1 MPKKVISIIV
11 FPGSNCDRDLSI
23 AIEKN
28 LNVKINHVWH
38 NESVT
43 GKHEMIFI
51 PGGFSFGDYL
61 RAGVLA
67 TKSPAIKDL
76 ISYSKKGVP
85 IVGICNGFQI
95 LTECK
100 LLEGTLLKN
109 SNQLFKCQDS
119 FLKVENIK
127 SIFTRNINKN
137 IIQFPIAHSQGN
149 FYTTQDSLKKL
160 EDNNQIV
167 FRYCSQKG
175 EINKIAD
182 KNYQCQKE
190 IITEKLRE
198 VVLNCN
204 DEEVHKI
211 GVMIIEISSSNR
223 FFSKLYSDLVIEIIR
238 TYDFIIPIVNSKYDM
253 FKKSIENFLTS
264 FANTENDYELLCKI
278 NKENELRRSNA
289 LFFVYLMKNDCIEQL
304 SVIEIIE
311 TVLNHIYDN
320 LEEKK
325 SAEINEELS
334 ELLFVI
340 LKDGFE
346 AFGES
351 EQLSNIYSKLEELSD
366 MKNNDKGITNKT
378 IFKIMDLLDIINT
391 T

>member
-1 MPKKVISIIV
+1 VPKKVISIIV

-175 EINKIAD
+175 EINKKSNPNGSLNNIAG
-182 KNYQCQKE
+182 
-190 IITEKLRE
+190 I
-198 VVLNCN
+198 
-204 DEEVHKI
+204 
-211 GVMIIEISSSNR
+211 
-223 FFSKLYSDLVIEIIR
+223 
-238 TYDFIIPIVNSKYDM
+238 
-253 FKKSIENFLTS
+253 
-264 FANTENDYELLCKI
+264 I
-278 NKENELRRSNA
+278 NKKRNILGMMPHPERAIEKFNSQDGI
-289 LFFVYLMKNDCIEQL
+289 LFFK
-304 SVIEIIE
+304 
-311 TVLNHIYDN
+311 
-320 LEEKK
+320 
-325 SAEINEELS
+325 
-334 ELLFVI
+334 
-340 LKDGFE
+340 G
-346 AFGES
+346 
-351 EQLSNIYSKLEELSD
+351 LEEL
-366 MKNNDKGITNKT
+366 
-378 IFKIMDLLDIINT
+378 L
-391 T
+391 

>member
-43 GKHEMIFI
+43 GKHEVIFI

-175 EINKIAD
+175 EINKKSNPNGSLNNIA
-182 KNYQCQKE
+182 
-190 IITEKLRE
+190 
-198 VVLNCN
+198 
-204 DEEVHKI
+204 
-211 GVMIIEISSSNR
+211 G
-223 FFSKLYSDLVIEIIR
+223 
-238 TYDFIIPIVNSKYDM
+238 IVN
-253 FKKSIENFLTS
+253 KKRNILGMMPHPERAIEKFNS
-264 FANTENDYELLCKI
+264 QDGI
-278 NKENELRRSNA
+278 
-289 LFFVYLMKNDCIEQL
+289 LFFK
-304 SVIEIIE
+304 
-311 TVLNHIYDN
+311 
-320 LEEKK
+320 
-325 SAEINEELS
+325 
-334 ELLFVI
+334 
-340 LKDGFE
+340 G
-346 AFGES
+346 
-351 EQLSNIYSKLEELSD
+351 LEEL
-366 MKNNDKGITNKT
+366 
-378 IFKIMDLLDIINT
+378 L
-391 T
+391 

>member
-175 EINKIAD
+175 EINKKSNPNGSLNNIA
-182 KNYQCQKE
+182 
-190 IITEKLRE
+190 
-198 VVLNCN
+198 
-204 DEEVHKI
+204 
-211 GVMIIEISSSNR
+211 G
-223 FFSKLYSDLVIEIIR
+223 
-238 TYDFIIPIVNSKYDM
+238 IVN
-253 FKKSIENFLTS
+253 KKRNILGMMPHPERAIEKFNS
-264 FANTENDYELLCKI
+264 QDGI
-278 NKENELRRSNA
+278 
-289 LFFVYLMKNDCIEQL
+289 LFFK
-304 SVIEIIE
+304 
-311 TVLNHIYDN
+311 
-320 LEEKK
+320 
-325 SAEINEELS
+325 
-334 ELLFVI
+334 
-340 LKDGFE
+340 G
-346 AFGES
+346 
-351 EQLSNIYSKLEELSD
+351 LEEL
-366 MKNNDKGITNKT
+366 
-378 IFKIMDLLDIINT
+378 L
-391 T
+391 

>member
-175 EINKIAD
+175 EINKKSNPNGSLNNIAG
-182 KNYQCQKE
+182 
-190 IITEKLRE
+190 I
-198 VVLNCN
+198 
-204 DEEVHKI
+204 
-211 GVMIIEISSSNR
+211 
-223 FFSKLYSDLVIEIIR
+223 
-238 TYDFIIPIVNSKYDM
+238 
-253 FKKSIENFLTS
+253 
-264 FANTENDYELLCKI
+264 I
-278 NKENELRRSNA
+278 NKKRNILGMMPHPERAIEKFNSQDGI
-289 LFFVYLMKNDCIEQL
+289 LFFKGLEQL
-304 SVIEIIE
+304 
-311 TVLNHIYDN
+311 L
-320 LEEKK
+320 
-325 SAEINEELS
+325 
-334 ELLFVI
+334 
-340 LKDGFE
+340 
-346 AFGES
+346 
-351 EQLSNIYSKLEELSD
+351 
-366 MKNNDKGITNKT
+366 
-378 IFKIMDLLDIINT
+378 
-391 T
+391 